1 MLHLYQKHQRTIS
14 CFKFNQRSS
23 VMNSVKKLSGVALAT
38 AAATLLLAGC
48 GGDSSKTAKE
58 AVSDT
63 AAKVA
68 EIKCSG
74 INSCKGTGACASA
87 THGCAGQNSCKGKGW
102 VKASKADC
110 ESKGGKI
117 ITG

>member
-1 MLHLYQKHQRTIS
+1 
-14 CFKFNQRSS
+14 
-23 VMNSVKKLSGVALAT
+23 MNTVKKLSGIALAS

-48 GGDSSKTAKE
+48 GSDSSTAEKKAAPE
-58 AVSDT
+58 A

-68 EIKCSG
+68 EVKCSG
-74 INSCKGTGACASA
+74 INSCKGKGACASA

-110 ESKGGKI
+110 DTKGGKVV
-117 ITG
+117 TG

>member
-1 MLHLYQKHQRTIS
+1 MRTAS
-14 CFKFNQRSS
+14 
-23 VMNSVKKLSGVALAT
+23 KLSGVALAT

-48 GGDSSKTAKE
+48 GGKESTTTTKVEKE
-58 AVSDT
+58 AAPAA

-74 INSCKGTGACASA
+74 INSCKGTGACASS
-87 THGCAGQNSCKGKGW
+87 THPGAGQNSCKGQGW

-110 ESKGGKI
+110 DTKGGKVVA
-117 ITG
+117 G